1 MMMPALCSA
10 APLLQRGDGHSART
24 SLSDQ
29 VAASCGIGNSSL
41 LVRSSEVKKNHM
53 IFTANDLSLN
63 SSGMPWWHSV
73 AATSASFKELH
84 SGFFGR

>member
-10 APLLQRGDGHSART
+10 APLLQGGDEHSAST

-41 LVRSSEVKKNHM
+41 LVRSFEVKE
-53 IFTANDLSLN
+53 IT
-63 SSGMPWWHSV
+63 
-73 AATSASFKELH
+73 
-84 SGFFGR
+84 